1 MALAT
6 AGDGLMLTCCECGR
20 QMRQAAAYK
29 ATRVLGGGLKSAGP
43 LGPKCARKG
52 LLMLPVA
59 SRTTKR
65 AALLSAKPKRRHVE
79 VTRDERQ
86 LDWLESIS
94 A

>member
-1 MALAT
+1 
-6 AGDGLMLTCCECGR
+6 MLTCCECGR

-29 ATRVLGGGLKSAGP
+29 ATRVLGGALKATGP

-52 LLMLPVA
+52 LLMLPVDL
-59 SRTTKR
+59 RTAQR

-79 VTRDERQ
+79 VTRDDRQ